1 MENEKHVM
9 WSPTKMH
16 SMKFFFLELSREK
29 LKNILEISKKT
40 QGILFLKN
48 VVTLIHIWHITS
60 LARLSSTK
68 YLLQF

>member
-9 WSPTKMH
+9 WSLTKMH
-16 SMKFFFLELSREK
+16 SMKFFSLELPREK
-29 LKNILEISKKT
+29 LKNILEISRKT

-48 VVTLIHIWHITS
+48 VVTLIHIWQITS
-60 LARLSSTK
+60 LARLSLTK